1 MHLRLKPGVIVVDK
15 REERSG
21 IPSLLRELGIS
32 VRYEML
38 EVGDYLLPGDIL
50 VERKSARDFISSLL
64 DGRLFDQS
72 SNLISSSS
80 NPTIIV
86 EGDLK
91 NALKHFEK
99 PMAIWGA
106 LASLGYD
113 FKITLF
119 YTPDVGE
126 TAALLAAI
134 SKRKIGGKEEVYLKP
149 KKKTGGLED
158 LQLSIVASLP
168 GVGTAR
174 ARKLLEGFRTI
185 KAIFNA
191 DPAQLSRIGNLPYET
206 SVKICDLI
214 NSEYRGGKPESQ
226 SKIDYFDDERAR
238 TN

>member
-72 SNLISSSS
+72 SNL
-80 NPTIIV
+80 
-86 EGDLK
+86 
-91 NALKHFEK
+91 
-99 PMAIWGA
+99 
-106 LASLGYD
+106 GYD

-119 YTPDVGE
+119 YTPDVEE

-134 SKRKIGGKEEVYLKP
+134 SKRKTGGKEEVYLKP
-149 KKKTGGLED
+149 KKKSGGLED

-226 SKIDYFDDERAR
+226 SKIDYFDDGRA
-238 TN
+238 

>member
-1 MHLRLKPGVIVVDK
+1 MHLRLKPGVIVVDR

-21 IPSLLRELGIS
+21 VPALLRELGVS
-32 VRYEML
+32 VRYEVL
-38 EVGDYLLPGDIL
+38 EVGDYLLPGDVL

-72 SNLISSSS
+72 SNLISSSN

-86 EGDLK
+86 EGDLGK
-91 NALKHFEK
+91 AVKHFEN

-119 YTPDVGE
+119 YTSDIEG

-134 SKRKIGGKEEVYLKP
+134 SKRKIEGKEEIYLKP
-149 KKKTGGLED
+149 KRKGGGLED

-168 GVGTAR
+168 GVGPAR
-174 ARKLLEGFRTI
+174 AKKLLEGFRTV

-191 DPAQLSRIGNLPYET
+191 NPAQLSRIGDLPYEI
-206 SVKICDLI
+206 SVKIYDLI
-214 NSEYRGGKPESQ
+214 NSEYPVGRSEPQ
-226 SKIDYFDDERAR
+226 SKIDYFDEGHE
-238 TN
+238 